1 MAGRTPKP
9 TALKIIAGNP
19 GKRPLNKREPQPD
32 ILQDLA
38 PPAHLTPAA
47 AEVWNEFA
55 GKLSAVRV
63 LTELDALA
71 LEMACNAIALYRQA
85 IQQMDG
91 NQVAMTRDGGLAK
104 SPWVA
109 VQAEAYKQAIAL
121 LRDFGMTPAA
131 RSRVIAKASDD
142 DGDGSKDKGSARF
155 FG

>member
-19 GKRPLNKREPQPD
+19 GKRPLNKREPQPN

-47 AEVWNEFA
+47 AEVWSEFA

-71 LEMACNAIALYRQA
+71 LEMACNAIATYRQA

-91 NQVAMTRDGGLAK
+91 NQVAMTSDGGLAK

-131 RSRVIAKASDD
+131 RSRVIAKASGD
-142 DGDGSKDKGSARF
+142 DGDSSKDKGSARF